1 MYTNI
6 KPYENAHVQFVD
18 TKKFRYISAT
28 LYFMGFNED
37 AMYTK
42 SARTFRMFSDY
53 CKFQPYNQLPE

>member
-18 TKKFRYISAT
+18 TKKLRYISAT
-28 LYFMGFNED
+28 LYFTGFNED

-42 SARTFRMFSDY
+42 DSV
-53 CKFQPYNQLPE
+53 K